1 MGEPI
6 QEISASDGSELDG
19 AQIFE
24 MNRDLP
30 SPAMCLSRGEARVVT
45 PSWLRNSLE
54 PSGRLHGAS
63 VGIVPMIFRS
73 CASEFFVS
81 LSAFSKSSL
90 VRYCSGTR
98 PI

>member
-24 MNRDLP
+24 MNRELP
-30 SPAMCLSRGEARVVT
+30 FPAMCLSRGEARAVM
-45 PSWLRNSLE
+45 PSLDKEL
-54 PSGRLHGAS
+54 
-63 VGIVPMIFRS
+63 VGTIRKIAPRERGDRAMIFRS
-73 CASEFFVS
+73 CVSEFFVS